1 MRRARVTYRRTALAD
16 LQDIHR
22 IIAEASQ
29 SPGVATR
36 FIQRIMSRCR
46 SIGDGPL
53 GGRPRNDLAPGLRT
67 VPFERSAVIAYV
79 VVETVDIVNV
89 FYGGRDY
96 EALYHPALENEESG
110 SVPGAADDLDRP
122 E

>member
-1 MRRARVTYRRTALAD
+1 MRRAKVTYRQTALAD
-16 LQDIHR
+16 LRDIHR
-22 IIAEASQ
+22 TIAEASQ

-36 FIQRIMSRCR
+36 FVQRIMSRCR
-46 SIGDGPL
+46 SIGDAPL

-79 VVETVDIVNV
+79 VGETVDIVNV

-96 EALYHPALENEESG
+96 EALYH
-110 SVPGAADDLDRP
+110 ADDEGP
-122 E
+122 